1 MRFLLLVAA
10 IITPSLSYAVYHES
24 DQFSN
29 EDCKE
34 LYEGIMFLL
43 SEADKG
49 WDALEANPEGTT
61 PFIEH
66 AMKIQWAM
74 DVAGNYTS
82 IYDTFCKNK

>member
-1 MRFLLLVAA
+1 
-10 IITPSLSYAVYHES
+10 
-24 DQFSN
+24 
-29 EDCKE
+29 
-34 LYEGIMFLL
+34 MFLL

-49 WDALEANPEGTT
+49 LDALEVNPEGTT

-74 DVAGNYTS
+74 DLAGNYTS

>member
-10 IITPSLSYAVYHES
+10 IITPSLSHAVYHES

>member
-49 WDALEANPEGTT
+49 WDAL
-61 PFIEH
+61 
-66 AMKIQWAM
+66 K
-74 DVAGNYTS
+74 
-82 IYDTFCKNK
+82 

>member
-10 IITPSLSYAVYHES
+10 IITPSLSYAAYHES